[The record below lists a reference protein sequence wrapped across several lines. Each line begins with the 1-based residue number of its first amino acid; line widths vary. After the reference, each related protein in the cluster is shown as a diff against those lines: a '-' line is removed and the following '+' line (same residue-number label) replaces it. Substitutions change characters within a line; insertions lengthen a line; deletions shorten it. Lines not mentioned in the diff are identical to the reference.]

1 MWCPLSTVRLHTS
14 QIVEANEFKE
24 TKRRKRGSVKVV
36 AAGKIVDND
45 NVDQHFPTISNN
57 FTVVKYFKV
66 MPC

>member
-1 MWCPLSTVRLHTS
+1 M
-14 QIVEANEFKE
+14 EANEFKE

-66 MPC
+66 MSC